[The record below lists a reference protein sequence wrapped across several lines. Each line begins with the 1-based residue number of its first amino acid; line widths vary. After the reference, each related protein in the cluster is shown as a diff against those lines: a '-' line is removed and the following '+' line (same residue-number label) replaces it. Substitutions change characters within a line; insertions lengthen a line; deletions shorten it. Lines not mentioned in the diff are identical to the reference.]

1 MIKSINLWSFR
12 DSNDLKTNVPLA
24 KKAGFEAIELC
35 LNEDTGPIT
44 WKSTEKEV
52 KEVRKFVEGSGLK
65 IASLAIGTGW
75 KYPLSSPDKKIVKAG
90 ADSIKKGL
98 DVAKWLGT
106 DGVLVVPGVT
116 TPEVPYDV
124 VYKKTHDELKK
135 LVPYAEKAKVAIC
148 VENVWNKFHLSP
160 IELRDY
166 VDSFSSEFLA
176 VYLDV
181 GNMLLYGYPEQ
192 WIRILGKRIK
202 KVHFKDFRT
211 GVGGFGGFVGLLE
224 GDVDWPAVMKAFK
237 EIGYDGPASVEVGCY
252 KHHWEASIYVISLQM
267 DFIFGRRSG

>member
-1 MIKSINLWSFR
+1 MIKSINPWSFR
-12 DSNDLKTNVPLA
+12 DSNDLKTIVSLA

-35 LNEDTGPIT
+35 LNEDEGPIT

-52 KEVRKFVEGSGLK
+52 KEVRKFVEKAGLQV
-65 IASLAIGTGW
+65 ASLAIGTGW

-90 ADSIKKGL
+90 ADSIKKGVE
-98 DVAKWLGT
+98 VAKWLGT

-124 VYKKTHDELKK
+124 VYKKTKAELAK
-135 LVPYAEKAKVAIC
+135 LVPFAEKAKAAIC

-166 VDSFSSEFLA
+166 VDSFNSEYLA

-211 GVGGFGGFVGLLE
+211 NVGGFGGFVGLLE
-224 GDVDWPAVMKAFK
+224 GDVNWPEVMKAFK
-237 EIGYDGPASVEVGCY
+237 EIGYDGPASVEIGCY
-252 KHHWEASIYVISLQM
+252 KHHWEASIYVIGLQM